1 MAQELKTLVVLFK
14 THSSIVRHVKKSLE
28 ETQLSVNEFTAM
40 EALWN
45 KGSLSAQGL
54 IDLVL
59 IPNSSL
65 TYVLDTLSKKGLVKR
80 EKDPHDRRVQSI
92 SLTGRGEDVIREIYE
107 IHYAHMREIFDVLSP
122 EEENE
127 LRALLKKLGK
137 HAERK
142 LK

>member
-1 MAQELKTLVVLFK
+1 MAGELKTLVVLFK
-14 THSSIVRHVKKSLE
+14 THAGILRHVKRSLE
-28 ETQLSVNEFTAM
+28 ETSLSVNEFTAM
-40 EALWN
+40 EALHN

-59 IPNSSL
+59 IPNSSM
-65 TYVLDTLSKKGLVKR
+65 TYVLDTLSKKGLVTR
-80 EKDPHDRRVQSI
+80 EKDPRDRRVQCI
-92 SLTGRGEDVIREIYE
+92 SLTDQGEEVIREIYA

-122 EEENE
+122 EEEHALQE
-127 LRALLKKLGK
+127 LLKKLGK